1 MSRVDL
7 VEPVSLQPLT
17 AEAGFYVSSGGERYV
32 IEGQVVRLLRNID
45 PALTLELESQARAAN
60 DYSDPRFLMPRYERD
75 MAQLAL
81 VELFGGQSP
90 TGKVLDAGCG
100 IGILGR
106 LFPSLGFT
114 GLDASIDLL
123 RQVRGGYD
131 LLVEASA
138 EALPFADHSFDVV
151 VALNMLH
158 HVIDP
163 DRAAREFARVLRPG
177 GSLVCLD
184 PRKVAPVELAKQV
197 LRGRD
202 ETFAPTHKAFGVEE
216 YDRIVEQ
223 AGLRIDERRRVGF
236 LTLLAMGG
244 LDATKLSFKLPPKQ
258 RDPLVSLLRRTD
270 SALFKV
276 PGMSR
281 LGLNLALR
289 ATRV

>member
-1 MSRVDL
+1 
-7 VEPVSLQPLT
+7 
-17 AEAGFYVSSGGERYV
+17 
-32 IEGQVVRLLRNID
+32 
-45 PALTLELESQARAAN
+45 
-60 DYSDPRFLMPRYERD
+60 MPRYERD

-81 VELFGGQSP
+81 VELFGGHPP

-106 LFPSLGFT
+106 LFPHLALT
-114 GLDASIDLL
+114 GVDASIDLL
-123 RQVRGGYD
+123 RQVGEGYD

-138 EALPFADHSFDVV
+138 EALPFADASFDVV

-163 DRAAREFARVLRPG
+163 ERAAREFARVLRPG

-184 PRKVAPVELAKQV
+184 PRKVAPVEFAKQV
-197 LRGRD
+197 LRGKD
-202 ETFAPTHKAFGVEE
+202 DSFAPTHKAFTVEE
-216 YDRIVEQ
+216 YEHIIEQ
-223 AGLRIDERRRVGF
+223 AGLRIVERRRVGF

-244 LDATKLSFKLPPKQ
+244 LDATKLSFKLPASQ
-258 RDPLVSLLRRTD
+258 RDRVVNLLRQTD
-270 SALFKV
+270 GALFQL

-289 ATRV
+289 STRA